1 MNNENHFFE
10 YIPTS
15 KNKGRLRC
23 NAFEHPFYKEDVTRD
38 NIIEAAVSVIA
49 HNIPSTYKERAEY
62 GLEKLRR
69 RLNEERKY

>member
-23 NAFEHPFYKEDVTRD
+23 NVYEHPFYKEDVARE
-38 NIIEAAVSVIA
+38 NIVNVALGVIENNVPKA
-49 HNIPSTYKERAEY
+49 YKERAEY
-62 GLEKLRR
+62 GLEKLKR
-69 RLNEERKY
+69 RLNEINAY